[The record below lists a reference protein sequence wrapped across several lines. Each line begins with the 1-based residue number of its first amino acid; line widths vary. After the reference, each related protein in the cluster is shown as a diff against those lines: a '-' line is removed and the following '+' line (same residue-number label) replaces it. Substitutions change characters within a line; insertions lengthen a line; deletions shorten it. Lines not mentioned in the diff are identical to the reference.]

1 MTDGKNVFEAYMR
14 TKGQTDF
21 TMYKGKYVVPSIQT
35 RWIYFQVGWEM
46 RGLFK

>member
-1 MTDGKNVFEAYMR
+1 MNNAQAVFEAYMR